1 MFENRDIIVVA
12 YLTLSLL
19 KRLENDHPCDRYP
32 ADVQDFDRFNWIYK
46 NTAKE
51 EIISSFETSE

>member
-32 ADVQDFDRFNWIYK
+32 ADV
-46 NTAKE
+46 
-51 EIISSFETSE
+51 